1 MPLSK
6 HLLNMLD
13 SCVNQAVAKIFN
25 ICDKDSINEIRMMC
39 DLPDV
44 SVMVE
49 RRRMKFMNNMLDSE
63 HFRYI
68 GLICINYWYF
78 GVFIISFF

>member
-1 MPLSK
+1 MLYATEVMPLSK
-6 HLLNMLD
+6 HLLNTLD

-25 ICDKDSINEIRMMC
+25 ICDKDSINEIRVMC

-49 RRRMKFMNNMLDSE
+49 RRRMKFINNMLDSK
-63 HFRYI
+63 HFRCI
-68 GLICINYWYF
+68 GLMCINY
-78 GVFIISFF
+78 

>member
-1 MPLSK
+1 M
-6 HLLNMLD
+6 
-13 SCVNQAVAKIFN
+13 NQAVAKIFN

-68 GLICINYWYF
+68 GLICINY
-78 GVFIISFF
+78 